1 MDQTQQYMAA
11 TTQKSA
17 RGQWIHWRDRLIP
30 YLLLVPAIVLILA
43 VIMYPIGYSAYLSLT
58 DANLLKFDQK
68 EFVETENY
76 ERLFSRDDLRTSV
89 WRTGQYTV
97 GTVVLSFSL
106 GLFVALM
113 LNERFR
119 FRGIARTLLIIPWAT
134 PWLVV
139 TLIWF
144 VMFNPRIGPVNQILE
159 GLGIIQ
165 TGKSWLYQRDTAMP
179 SIVITTS
186 WRLFPA
192 VSLIILASL
201 QSIPPSLYEA
211 AKVDGASRLQRFR
224 HITLPS
230 IRAAIFTVVTLLT
243 IWSSKLFTI
252 AWALTQGGPGDATQ
266 VLSVYTYQQA
276 FASNRLG
283 RGSAIAMIS
292 FAITL
297 VLVVFYFL
305 LTRPQAQEEA

>member
-1 MDQTQQYMAA
+1 MEQTQRRQNYTAR
-11 TTQKSA
+11 KSM
-17 RGQWIHWRDRLIP
+17 RGQLIHLRDQLIP
-30 YLLLVPAIVLILA
+30 YLLLVPAIVLIFG

-58 DANLLKFDQK
+58 NAHLLKFDQK
-68 EFVETENY
+68 EYVEFANY
-76 ERLFSRDDLRTSV
+76 ERLFERDDLRISIL
-89 WRTGQYTV
+89 RTGQYTI
-97 GTVVLSFSL
+97 GTLALSFSL
-106 GLFVALM
+106 GLTVALM

-119 FRGIARTLLIIPWAT
+119 LRGLARTLLIIPWAT

-144 VMFNPRIGPVNQILE
+144 VMFNPQIGPINQILKAV
-159 GLGIIQ
+159 GVIDV
-165 TGKSWLYQRDTAMP
+165 GKAWLYQRGTAMP
-179 SIVITTS
+179 SVVITTS

-201 QSIPPSLYEA
+201 QSIPPVLYEA
-211 AKVDGASRLQRFR
+211 AEVDGASRLQRFR
-224 HITLPS
+224 HITFPG

-252 AWALTQGGPGDATQ
+252 VWALTQGGPGDATR

-283 RGSAIAMIS
+283 RGSAIAMVS

-297 VLVVFYFL
+297 VLVVLYFL
-305 LTRPQAQEEA
+305 ITRPQSDEVA